1 MRLEVAQ
8 TMVAHLVAVSNAEQR
23 PLDNILLYGSQGLAK
38 KVLAYV
44 HEKMQLRSRVVS
56 ASSLVRPGDLAA
68 ILTNLKVGNILY
80 IDELHLLDEAMVG
93 VLYSA
98 ANRNT
103 FDFVIGRGHAAKS
116 VRLNVDPFTLIASTT
131 QIAHLPREL
140 LWLFSA
146 QFRLDNQ

>member
-8 TMVAHLVAVSNAEQR
+8 TMVAHLIAVSNAEQR
-23 PLDNILLYGSQGLAK
+23 PLDHILLYGSQDLAQ

-44 HEKMQLRSRVVS
+44 NEKTHLGIRVIS
-56 ASSLVRPGDLAA
+56 APAILRPGDLAA

-80 IDELHLLDEAMVG
+80 IDELHLLNEEVVG

-98 ANRNT
+98 ANRYSL
-103 FDFVIGRGHAAKS
+103 DLVIGSGHAAKN
-116 VRLNVDPFTLIASTT
+116 VRLNLPQFTLIASTT
-131 QIAHLPREL
+131 QIGHLPREL

-146 QFRLDNQ
+146 QFRLDH